1 MQRGK
6 RCKHATVQKKQTF
19 KVAKDA
25 NTERRKTFKHATA
38 QNLQTFKGA
47 KDANIQGANYDT

>member
-6 RCKHATVQKKQTF
+6 RCKHATVQNMQTF

-25 NTERRKTFKHATA
+25 NKERRKTFKHATA
-38 QNLQTFKGA
+38 QNLQTF
-47 KDANIQGANYDT
+47 